1 MSSTAII
8 ARTIKVNLVAIFWAL
23 KVSEVENHN
32 LCTVKLVLLV
42 DDEEENGF
50 DDDADVYDD
59 EDDGHLAELDSSMF
73 LSEYLIHA

>member
-1 MSSTAII
+1 M
-8 ARTIKVNLVAIFWAL
+8 
-23 KVSEVENHN
+23 SEVENHN
-32 LCTVKLVLLV
+32 LCTVKLGLLV

>member
-1 MSSTAII
+1 M
-8 ARTIKVNLVAIFWAL
+8 
-23 KVSEVENHN
+23 SEVENHN

-42 DDEEENGF
+42 DDDEEYGF

-59 EDDGHLAELDSSMF
+59 KDDDHLAELDSSMF